1 MTDLLTLERPE
12 PDEKV
17 SERSNQNT
25 EPGKAAQW
33 RHRLG
38 AFAWRVTKPAVA
50 IVAFLALWEIAP
62 RVRLVDEVFL
72 PPLSEAVVALVD
84 MARDG
89 ELTEHLTSSIGRAL
103 AGFAVAV
110 VLAVPLGVLIGWY
123 RPVADFLNPILEI
136 FRNTA
141 ALALLPVFV
150 LILGIGETSKVALVI
165 YACTFP
171 ILLNTISAVR
181 TVDPLL
187 VKSAR
192 SMGISSPVVF
202 RKVVLPA
209 SVPMIF
215 TGIRMAAASSI
226 LVLIAAEMVGAK
238 AGLGYQITAAQLN
251 FQIPEMYAGIIVIAV
266 VGLVFNGV
274 LVTAERR
281 LSRWRATT

>member
-1 MTDLLTLERPE
+1 MTDLLTLEKPE
-12 PDEKV
+12 PEEKV
-17 SERSNQNT
+17 SERSNQST
-25 EPGKAAQW
+25 EPGIAAQW
-33 RHRLG
+33 RNRLG

-84 MARDG
+84 MAREG

-209 SVPMIF
+209 SVSMIF

-274 LVTAERR
+274 LVTVERR